1 MTAQRPRIHRGE
13 WGVKPGTGRGWGPS
27 PVGTLPTASKL
38 CRFSRSP
45 RAGTKVAMSV
55 GAGGL
60 SGSLWALTLG
70 TGRRQG

>member
-13 WGVKPGTGRGWGPS
+13 WGVKPGTGVGG
-27 PVGTLPTASKL
+27 VGTLPTASKL
-38 CRFSRSP
+38 CRFSRGP

>member
-1 MTAQRPRIHRGE
+1 MTDRSVSQNPSRR
-13 WGVKPGTGRGWGPS
+13 VGREAWDREG
-27 PVGTLPTASKL
+27 VGTLPTASKL
-38 CRFSRSP
+38 CRFSRGP